1 MPSLGKQNT
10 ILGLYVLNQ
19 TVSAD
24 ALVSNDRGVY
34 YSRLFLK
41 PSNHIWYQ
49 LNWEDNQASSTF
61 QKIDID
67 VRVRTGS
74 DLPINTTTGNR
85 YTFEEF
91 NALINSQTPDVV
103 DGKMYTW
110 QLSRSLLGSNNNS
123 TVVNGNA
130 TPNDSVFEL
139 GTAFN
144 TAKIPNSED
153 AVWNYWSLPRHS
165 NKTYISNNVDH
176 SYIQLRIDLR
186 NLDPL
191 SMQVV
196 IPEMY
201 KITISSLLKQGS

>member
-24 ALVSNDRGVY
+24 ALISNDRGIY
-34 YSRLFLK
+34 YSRLFKK
-41 PSNHIWYQ
+41 PNNHIWYQ
-49 LNWEDNQASSTF
+49 LKWFDNQTTNTF

-74 DLPINTTTGNR
+74 DLPMNTTTGLR

-91 NALINSQTPDVV
+91 NALIKSETPDVV
-103 DGKMYTW
+103 DGKLYTW
-110 QLSRSLLGSNNNS
+110 QVSRSLLGSNNNS
-123 TVVNGNA
+123 KVVNGNA

-144 TAKIPNSED
+144 TAKIPKSND
-153 AVWNYWSLPRHS
+153 GVWNYWSLPRHS
-165 NKTYISNNVDH
+165 KTTYISNNLDH
-176 SYIQLRIDLR
+176 DYIQIRIDLR

-191 SMQVV
+191 AMQQV
-196 IPEMY
+196 IPKMY
-201 KITISSLLKQGS
+201 KITLSSLLKQGS